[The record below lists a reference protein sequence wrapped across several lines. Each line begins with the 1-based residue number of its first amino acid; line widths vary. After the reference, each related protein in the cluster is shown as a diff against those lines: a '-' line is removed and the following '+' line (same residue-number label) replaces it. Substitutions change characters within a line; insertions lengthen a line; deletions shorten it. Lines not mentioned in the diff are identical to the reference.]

1 MQSALGKELSEESSS
16 KVVRAALLEAS
27 RKALKIGQRKIQKQ
41 FESNKQLGE
50 ETIRIQALLIDQIL
64 KFAFDVTTTRIY
76 PTAEPTE
83 SEKISIAAVGGYG
96 RGEMAPYSDI
106 DLLFLLPYRLTPR
119 VEQIVESMLYLLW
132 DLGLKVGHSTRT
144 IEDCLRL
151 SHSDITIRTS
161 ILDARI
167 IVGNGPLFEDLR
179 QQFRKE
185 VIKDTALTFV
195 EAKLDERDERH
206 HRMGDSRYVL
216 EPNIKDGKGGLRDL
230 QTLFWIA
237 KYLYQ
242 VDTVEDLVEEGVLTP
257 RETKRFARA
266 QIFLWTVRCYLHY
279 LTGRSEERLTFD
291 LQTEISEKLG
301 YKDHAGARGVE
312 RFMKHYYLTA
322 KEVGDL
328 TRIFCAALESEE
340 RRSLPLAFVNLDW
353 FR

>member
-1 MQSALGKELSEESSS
+1 MLGIVKFLKLKRLFWMSTTFKSHNVVNLRSMQSALAKELSEGSPP
-16 KVVRAALLEAS
+16 KIVRAVLLNAC
-27 RKALKIGQRKIQKQ
+27 RKALKKGRRRIQKR
-41 FESNKQLGE
+41 FEENKQLGE
-50 ETIRIQALLIDQIL
+50 ETIRVNALLIDQIL
-64 KFAFDVTTTRIY
+64 RFAFDATLTRIY

-83 SEKISIAAVGGYG
+83 SEKICIAAVGGYG

-119 VEQIVESMLYLLW
+119 VEQIVESVLYLLW

-144 IEDCLRL
+144 IDDCVRL

-161 ILDARI
+161 ILEARF
-167 IVGNGPLFEDLR
+167 IVGNGLLFEGLR
-179 QQFRKE
+179 HQFREE
-185 VIKDTALTFV
+185 VMKDTALAFV
-195 EAKLDERDERH
+195 EAKLNERDDRH

-242 VDTVEDLVEEGVLTP
+242 VDSVEDLVEEGVLTA
-257 RETKRFARA
+257 REAKRFARA
-266 QIFLWTVRCYLHY
+266 QVFLWTVRCYLHY
-279 LTGRSEERLTFD
+279 LTGRPEERLTFD
-291 LQTEISEKLG
+291 LQTEICEKLG

-322 KEVGDL
+322 K
-328 TRIFCAALESEE
+328 
-340 RRSLPLAFVNLDW
+340 
-353 FR
+353 